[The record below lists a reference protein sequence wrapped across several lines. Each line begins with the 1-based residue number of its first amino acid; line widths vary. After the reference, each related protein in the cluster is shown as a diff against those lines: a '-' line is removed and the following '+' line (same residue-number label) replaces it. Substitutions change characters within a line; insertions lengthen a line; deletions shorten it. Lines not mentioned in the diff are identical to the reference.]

1 MGDRTACADGR
12 PGLNRIPAKPASA
25 AFSPRENIRQRKH
38 SDERAV
44 RLLAKAAAEEFIGG
58 DPFVVSGV
66 VRNPSIRG
74 WNEVLS

>member
-1 MGDRTACADGR
+1 MNEQYGSVAQLGALIFPSYPLGC
-12 PGLNRIPAKPASA
+12 
-25 AFSPRENIRQRKH
+25 
-38 SDERAV
+38 
-44 RLLAKAAAEEFIGG
+44 LLAKAAAEEFIGG